1 MDQSIVKAIHQL
13 AEKRNQLFVDASPQ
27 DMAGLMRS
35 RSSQQRR
42 HVSLVHSRAAGE
54 ITRMQKIENQTIV
67 DYTIYYEWLFKQREQ
82 LYVEERQEFRR
93 ASFENRLLTTDN
105 EIIRHSLELDPKAPL
120 PLDHLEEKNE
130 YRSKN
135 RYNRREAVRY
145 AERWWND
152 YNPIYNKFTDNC
164 TNFISQCLHAGGAP
178 MNRTGQKSKGW
189 WTEGASW
196 SLSWTVAHS
205 LRWYLSGSTS
215 GLRGEEKAT
224 AQELQPGDVICYD
237 FTGDGRWQH
246 TTMVV
251 AKDENNEPL
260 VNAQTVNSRMRYWSY
275 EDSTA
280 WTPEIKYK
288 FFRIVVI

>member
-145 AERWWND
+145 AER
-152 YNPIYNKFTDNC
+152 
-164 TNFISQCLHAGGAP
+164 
-178 MNRTGQKSKGW
+178 
-189 WTEGASW
+189 
-196 SLSWTVAHS
+196 
-205 LRWYLSGSTS
+205 
-215 GLRGEEKAT
+215 
-224 AQELQPGDVICYD
+224 
-237 FTGDGRWQH
+237 
-246 TTMVV
+246 
-251 AKDENNEPL
+251 L
-260 VNAQTVNSRMRYWSY
+260 V
-275 EDSTA
+275 E
-280 WTPEIKYK
+280 
-288 FFRIVVI
+288 